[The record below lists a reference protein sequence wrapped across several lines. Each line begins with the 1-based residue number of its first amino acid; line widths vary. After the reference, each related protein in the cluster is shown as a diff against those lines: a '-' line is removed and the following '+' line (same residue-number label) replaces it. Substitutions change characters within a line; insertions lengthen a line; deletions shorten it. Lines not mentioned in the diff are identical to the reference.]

1 MTARVHAF
9 PASRHATMIGVIGHE
24 MAAKGS
30 SIDAAEECLLDFLEI
45 HWNRLAGFGVDG
57 HEIEN
62 ECRQFAR
69 AAWAVFQKS
78 RQETGVA

>member
-9 PASRHATMIGVIGHE
+9 PASRHATMIDTIGRG
-24 MAAKGS
+24 MAACG
-30 SIDAAEECLLDFLEI
+30 SIDAAEEQLVDFLEI
-45 HWNRLAGFGVDG
+45 HWDRLETFGVIDAELE
-57 HEIEN
+57 H

-78 RQETGVA
+78 RQETGAA